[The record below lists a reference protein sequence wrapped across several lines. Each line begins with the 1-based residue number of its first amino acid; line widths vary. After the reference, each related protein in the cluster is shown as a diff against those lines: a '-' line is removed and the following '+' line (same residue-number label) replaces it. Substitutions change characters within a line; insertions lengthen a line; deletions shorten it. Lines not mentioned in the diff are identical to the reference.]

1 MSKAHR
7 EQLKGR
13 LIRNEAGTEDYR
25 DFQIRCVR
33 KFGPA
38 AGLFLHQLVYWVGK
52 EHDEEGWI
60 YKTQREMEEE
70 TGLSRR
76 SQREARKIL
85 GSNGVLREKRQG
97 IPYRLW
103 FWVDLEALSRIM
115 ETPYSTMNQRKRKQG
130 TRHAQSS
137 QDDITDLSW
146 EADSTDP
153 ANEYINTDH
162 ASEYDNSVPTSEA
175 SISDQAITESTSET
189 TAESSSDNYS
199 AENENLQFSE
209 DQDSRGLSPH
219 QDMKID
225 DPPQPSVGGLELNR
239 IYYLLDDSNS
249 AAYRA
254 YECHREGKLSLV
266 DLASEICFALTGSRD
281 EAESYV
287 EPVRRMV
294 AEFAMDDNA
303 DEPPPGGRQN
313 HVP

>member
-7 EQLKGR
+7 EQLKAR
-13 LIRNEAGTEDYR
+13 LIRNEAGTEDYLA
-25 DFQIRCVR
+25 FQIRCVR

-38 AGLFLHQLVYWVGK
+38 AGLFLHQHVYWIGK
-52 EHDEEGWI
+52 EHDKNGWV
-60 YKTQREMEEE
+60 YKTEAEMEKE

-76 SQREARKIL
+76 SQRGARKIL

-103 FWVDLEALSRIM
+103 FWVDLEVLSRIM

-130 TRHAQSS
+130 TSHAQSS

-175 SISDQAITESTSET
+175 SISDQAITKSTSET
-189 TAESSSDNYS
+189 TAERSSDNYS
-199 AENENLQFSE
+199 AENENFQFSE

-219 QDMKID
+219 EDMKVA
-225 DPPQPSVGGLELNR
+225 DPLRPSTGELLQR
-239 IYYLLDDSNS
+239 IYNLLENSDS

-254 YECHREGKLSLV
+254 YERYREDSLSLV

-281 EAESYV
+281 RAESYV
-287 EPVRRMV
+287 EPLQRMV
-294 AEFAMDDNA
+294 DEFARDDA
-303 DEPPPGGRQN
+303 GESPPGGRQN